1 MSISPAV
8 VRLAAAAALTST
20 ALALVACSTPS
31 ENARATRSADTPRA
45 AAPMGP
51 IDADPGQF
59 VKEPPQRPGVWYTS
73 EPVVLDTETMPWSRP
88 VARPNERMRNKWF
101 VPPHHSPKD
110 QPTEASR
117 LAAEGPMAGAISQ
130 ELRARPAD
138 TSFDTLGQSGW
149 VPPDPTLA
157 VGPNHV
163 VVTVNQ
169 DIAFY
174 TRAGTLTFF
183 NRLNSSGS
191 PGFFEPVGGGSF
203 TFDPKVFYDHY
214 TDRFV
219 VVAPEVYTGAG
230 QAFISIAVS
239 DDNDPNGVWFKYRT
253 NAVFSPDGTNTF
265 WWDYPGFGYDEDAY
279 YITCNLFGLNNS
291 GFGGAGFRIYRKAEM
306 LSGQPVVFTTLSDPN
321 SASVQIA
328 HHYGD
333 NPAAYF
339 ASASGPNVRVHA
351 ITDPLGSPNLT
362 RTDVPVPGYGGPVG
376 SPTPSGSI
384 DSIGTR
390 FMNAFWREGGL
401 TATHSVRTNN
411 RDVARWYDID
421 TNGWPTSGSSPTL
434 AQAGDVPGP
443 DNTNTFF
450 PAIAENGR
458 GDIGLMFGT
467 SSNSQ
472 NVGIAVTGRIPFDPP
487 NTMGPPTT
495 VFVGPSAG
503 NGRWGDYYD
512 LTVDPIDDT
521 TFWYIGQYASPSGW
535 VTRVGTF
542 SVGPDDAPVASP
554 DEAGIVQPTSP
565 ADLDVLANDFHT
577 AGRDI
582 VISSFDPV
590 STAGGTITRLTAAGP
605 DGRDLLRYT
614 PPSGIIGADSFTY
627 TIQDPLGATSTAP
640 VTATAFDP
648 SSLRPADGLPISTA
662 PGLTATY
669 YEPYNGTILPDFD
682 ALTPSIESTV
692 PNLNYGS
699 TAGRLAD
706 SGLRDRFAAVFEG
719 FITVPNPDLY
729 TFELTVDDGG
739 RLFIGDTLV
748 VDADGQ
754 NTVAT
759 TTQGQIGLQ
768 AGAHR
773 FRVEYFESVSALAV
787 IARVGGL
794 AQQPEVIAESA
805 LVYNDNPCPADL
817 TLPFGQLTFADISV
831 FLTLFQIG
839 DPAVDYAQPFGDF
852 TFADISAFLAAFAA
866 GCP

>member
-1 MSISPAV
+1 MSIRPSV
-8 VRLAAAAALTST
+8 VRLVACAALASG
-20 ALALVACSTPS
+20 ALSLVACSLPS
-31 ENARATRSADTPRA
+31 ENTRAARSADIPA
-45 AAPMGP
+45 SAAPFGP
-51 IDADPGQF
+51 ANADPGWF
-59 VKEPPQRPGVWYTS
+59 VKEPPHRPGVWHTAD
-73 EPVVLDTETMPWSRP
+73 PVILDTDTMPWSRP
-88 VARPNERMRNKWF
+88 VKRANERMRNKWF
-101 VPPHHSPKD
+101 VPPHQSPKEA
-110 QPTEASR
+110 PTAEMRA
-117 LAAEGPMAGAISQ
+117 AAEGPQAGAIG
-130 ELRARPAD
+130 EALRARPTD

-149 VPPDPTLA
+149 IPPDPTLA

-183 NRLNSSGS
+183 NRLNNSGS

-219 VVAPEVYTGAG
+219 VVAPEVYTDAG

-253 NAVFSPDGTNTF
+253 NAVFSPDGVNTF
-265 WWDYPGFGYDEDAY
+265 WWDYPGFGYDQDAY
-279 YITCNLFGLNNS
+279 YVTCNLFGLNNS
-291 GFGGAGFRIYRKAEM
+291 GFGGAGFRIYRKTEM
-306 LSGQPVVFTTLSDPN
+306 LSGEPVVFTTLSDPN

-339 ASASGPNVRVHA
+339 ASASGAAVRVHA
-351 ITDPLGSPNLT
+351 ITDPLGTPGLT
-362 RTDVPVPGYGGPVG
+362 SINVPVPNYGSPVG
-376 SPTPSGSI
+376 SPTPSGTV

-401 TATHSVRTNN
+401 TATHSVRSNN

-421 TNGWPTSGSSPTL
+421 TNGWPVSGSTPTL
-434 AQAGDVPGP
+434 VQAGDVPGP
-443 DNTNTFF
+443 DTTNTFF

-467 SSNSQ
+467 SSASQ
-472 NVGIAVTGRIPFDPP
+472 NVGIAVTGRIALDPP

-512 LTVDPIDDT
+512 LAVDPIDDT
-521 TFWYIGQYASPSGW
+521 TFWYIGQYAAPSGW

-554 DEAGIVQPTSP
+554 DEAGIVEPSSP

-577 AGRDI
+577 GGRPLTI
-582 VISSFDPV
+582 VSFDVV
-590 STAGGTITRLTAAGP
+590 SIEGGTVARLTGAGP

-614 PPSGIIGADSFTY
+614 PPSGYIGADSFTY
-627 TIQDPLGATSTAP
+627 TIQDPLGATSTGA
-640 VTATAFDP
+640 VTATAFD
-648 SSLRPADGLPISTA
+648 SSALRPADGLPISTA

-669 YEPYNGTILPDFD
+669 YEPFNGTLLPDFD
-682 ALTPSIESTV
+682 TLTPSFERTI
-692 PNLNYGS
+692 PGLNYGS
-699 TAGRLAD
+699 TSGRFAD

-719 FITVPNPDLY
+719 FITVPAPDLY
-729 TFELTVDDGG
+729 TFELTVDDGAK
-739 RLFIGDTLV
+739 LFIGDTLV
-748 VDADGQ
+748 VDADSQ

-759 TTQGQIGLQ
+759 TTEGQIGLQ

-773 FRVEYFESVSALAV
+773 LRVEFFESVGFLAL

-817 TLPFGQLTFADISV
+817 TFPFGELTFADISL
-831 FLTLFQIG
+831 FLTLFQLG
-839 DPAVDYAQPFGDF
+839 DPAADFAQPFGAF
-852 TFADISAFLAAFAA
+852 TFADLSAFLASFAA